1 MRRSNSSIRDSSSS
15 SLNCPSPS
23 SNSSSRL
30 SMESLPS
37 PSPKDSTTPIVKLWF
52 QGVDFSPRFRQRTQC
67 RQLLTELH
75 KGKQP
80 EDFLTMIRR
89 GVPQKTARESSAT
102 RRTRSFRATISSPR
116 LTSLDRRG
124 QVIEEGAKAAI
135 HSLCISSSTRDW
147 KGGSPE
153 AFLISELEAS
163 PEWRNWQT
171 RWTQNLLVLR
181 TVGFDPSYT
190 PSKPKH
196 RTNQPKSR
204 FSRLFDEVVVQTSA
218 S

>member
-1 MRRSNSSIRDSSSS
+1 PRRSS
-15 SLNCPSPS
+15 
-23 SNSSSRL
+23 
-30 SMESLPS
+30 
-37 PSPKDSTTPIVKLWF
+37 KDGAGILAP
-52 QGVDFSPRFRQRTQC
+52 
-67 RQLLTELH
+67 
-75 KGKQP
+75 
-80 EDFLTMIRR
+80 
-89 GVPQKTARESSAT
+89 
-102 RRTRSFRATISSPR
+102 SPR

-171 RWTQNLLVLR
+171 RWTQNLVVLR

>member
-1 MRRSNSSIRDSSSS
+1 TPIFMSCFFFFFFQAEDGIRDRNVTGVQTCALPISSP
-15 SLNCPSPS
+15 NCPSPS

-135 HSLCISSSTRDW
+135 HSLCISSST
-147 KGGSPE
+147 
-153 AFLISELEAS
+153 
-163 PEWRNWQT
+163 
-171 RWTQNLLVLR
+171 
-181 TVGFDPSYT
+181 
-190 PSKPKH
+190 
-196 RTNQPKSR
+196 
-204 FSRLFDEVVVQTSA
+204 
-218 S
+218 

>member
-89 GVPQKTARESSAT
+89 GVPQK
-102 RRTRSFRATISSPR
+102 RS
-116 LTSLDRRG
+116 
-124 QVIEEGAKAAI
+124 EE
-135 HSLCISSSTRDW
+135 HT
-147 KGGSPE
+147 
-153 AFLISELEAS
+153 SELQS
-163 PEWRNWQT
+163 RGH
-171 RWTQNLLVLR
+171 LVC
-181 TVGFDPSYT
+181 
-190 PSKPKH
+190 
-196 RTNQPKSR
+196 
-204 FSRLFDEVVVQTSA
+204 
-218 S
+218 